1 MQNTGTG
8 APGNGRI
15 PLGGTMTEEHLQFTV
30 GDREVSGLRVL
41 PENQAPACTLVYAP
55 GAGSNL
61 QDPFGKYL
69 AERLGGAGITTVRF
83 QFPYME
89 EAKRRPDS
97 PGLLEETWI
106 EVLRI
111 TQPINGRLVVGGRSM
126 GGRIASQVVAQGMDV
141 DALALFAYPLHPPS
155 NPDKRRDGHL
165 PKISVPTL
173 FCSGTRD
180 TFASAEELAEAASK
194 VPEATV
200 HHLNGADHG
209 FAVLKSSGRTRADVW
224 SEAVDS
230 LLSWI
235 SEPVFKDMRA

>member
-83 QFPYME
+83 QFPYDGGGKTQ
-89 EAKRRPDS
+89 AGLTWSFRRNLD
-97 PGLLEETWI
+97 
-106 EVLRI
+106 
-111 TQPINGRLVVGGRSM
+111 RS
-126 GGRIASQVVAQGMDV
+126 GANYPADQWQIGCRRQV
-141 DALALFAYPLHPPS
+141 H
-155 NPDKRRDGHL
+155 
-165 PKISVPTL
+165 
-173 FCSGTRD
+173 
-180 TFASAEELAEAASK
+180 
-194 VPEATV
+194 
-200 HHLNGADHG
+200 
-209 FAVLKSSGRTRADVW
+209 GRTDRLA
-224 SEAVDS
+224 SGCPRYGCGC
-230 LLSWI
+230 LGIICI
-235 SEPVFKDMRA
+235 SSASPIQSG